1 MDRLQLATVACAV
14 LATAYSV
21 TLQLFR
27 FGTHELDNAATV
39 ASEISLVWSWTFF
52 AYTATRMERTE
63 YTEALLGFC
72 ILGSVLICVFQY
84 SKYVAGVKYRQK
96 DLTGKVYIVT
106 GSNTGIGYQ
115 TALGLVRMGATVVMA
130 CRSKDK
136 AEEAIKKIIDT
147 VKCPP
152 DRIIFRKLDLCGF
165 DSVKKFVRD
174 FKELNLKLDGLINNA
189 GMMSAERKQT
199 MDGYEMVFTANHL
212 SHFLLTNLL
221 LPELEK
227 SNGRVVNVTSS
238 LHKLAKKYDF
248 DDIMSEK
255 NYNIW
260 SNYAQ
265 SKLANILFTQELQ
278 ERLDNKKSKVICN
291 SVHPGCVMTEV
302 TRDMDYW
309 MRLGDYLA
317 TPIMVLLRKTAA
329 QGAYCSIHCAVADSI
344 ETNNYKGLYFMHCA
358 PTKVGVGA
366 YDVVARK
373 RLWEESEKITG
384 LVQTKKHQ

>member
-1 MDRLQLATVACAV
+1 MDRLQLIAVSSALLSTVY
-14 LATAYSV
+14 TV

-27 FGTHELDNAATV
+27 YGTHELDNAPAV
-39 ASEISLVWSWTFF
+39 VSEVSLVWSWTFF
-52 AYTATRMERTE
+52 TYTSTRMERGE
-63 YTEALLGFC
+63 YTDALLGGC
-72 ILGSVLICVFQY
+72 ILGSIMICVFQY
-84 SKYVAGVKYRQK
+84 NKYVAGVKYKQK

-115 TALGLVRMGATVVMA
+115 TALELVRMGATVVMA

-136 AEEAIKKIIDT
+136 AEEAMKRIIET
-147 VKCPP
+147 VKCAPE
-152 DRIIFRKLDLCGF
+152 RIIFRKLDLCGF

-174 FKELNLKLDGLINNA
+174 FKELKLGLDGLINNA

-221 LPELEK
+221 LPDLEK

-260 SNYAQ
+260 SNYSQ

-278 ERLDNKKSKVICN
+278 ERLDSKKSKVICN

-317 TPIMVLLRKTAA
+317 TPIMILLRKTAS
-329 QGAYCSIHCAVADSI
+329 QGAYCSIHCAIADSI
-344 ETNNYKGLYFMHCA
+344 ETNGHKGLYFMHCA
-358 PTKVGVGA
+358 PTKVGPGA
-366 YDVVARK
+366 NDSVARK

-384 LVQTKKHQ
+384 LVQTKKFQ